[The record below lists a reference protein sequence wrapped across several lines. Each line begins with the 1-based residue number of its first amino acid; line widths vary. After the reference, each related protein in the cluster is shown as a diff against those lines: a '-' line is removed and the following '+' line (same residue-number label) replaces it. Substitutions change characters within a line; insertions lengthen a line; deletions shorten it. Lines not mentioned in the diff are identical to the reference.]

1 MRSKTSKASG
11 SAVRRPGASRR
22 NAHSARNPNQARRLK
37 LTIAYDG
44 ASFAGW
50 QSQSHR
56 NTIQD
61 HLERAVERI
70 LGKPARVHGA
80 GRTDAGVH
88 ALAQCAHVDLANN
101 RLSAARWREALNALL
116 PATIRVLRCQYVS
129 NDFHARLSAKGKIY
143 RYRIWLNPVLPPLE
157 HGRACHIPRPIDLKI
172 LKQAAR
178 RFVGTHDFGGF
189 AANRGKS
196 GRRGD
201 TNSSRRTAD
210 EEEKSTVR
218 TIYSVRVRQK
228 GPCVTIEFDGDG
240 FLYKM
245 VRLIVGTLVKSALG
259 KIRIE
264 DVAAPLNSGKTGA
277 ARFAGPAEGLFL
289 VRVRY

>member
-1 MRSKTSKASG
+1 MS
-11 SAVRRPGASRR
+11 
-22 NAHSARNPNQARRLK
+22 RRLK
-37 LTIAYDG
+37 LIVAYDG

-61 HLERAVERI
+61 HVERAFERV

-88 ALAQCAHVDLANN
+88 ALAQCAHVDLPDN
-101 RLSAARWREALNALL
+101 RLSVARWSEALNALL
-116 PATIRVLRCQYVS
+116 PPTIRVLRCQYVS

-143 RYRIWLNPVLPPLE
+143 RYRIWLASVLPPFE
-157 HGRACHIPRPIDLKI
+157 YGRAWHIPHPVDLTI
-172 LKQAAR
+172 LRRAAR
-178 RFVGTHDFGGF
+178 QFVGTHDFAGF

-201 TNSSRRTAD
+201 TDSSRRTAG
-210 EEEKSTVR
+210 EQEKSTIR
-218 TIYSVRVRQK
+218 TIYSVRVRK
-228 GPCVTIEFDGDG
+228 TGPCVTIEFDGDG

-245 VRLIVGTLVKSALG
+245 VRLIAGTLVNSALG
-259 KIRIE
+259 KVSIE
-264 DVAAPLNSGKTGA
+264 DVAARLNSGQVSTT
-277 ARFAGPAEGLFL
+277 RFVAPAKGLSL

>member
-1 MRSKTSKASG
+1 MS
-11 SAVRRPGASRR
+11 
-22 NAHSARNPNQARRLK
+22 RRLK
-37 LTIAYDG
+37 LIVAYDG

-61 HLERAVERI
+61 HVERAFARV
-70 LGKPARVHGA
+70 LGRPARVHGA

-88 ALAQCAHVDLANN
+88 ALAQCAHVDLPDN
-101 RLSAARWREALNALL
+101 RLSVARWSEALNALL
-116 PATIRVLRCQYVS
+116 PPTIRVLRCQYVA

-143 RYRIWLNPVLPPLE
+143 RYRIWLASVLPPFE
-157 HGRACHIPRPIDLKI
+157 YGRAWHIPRPIDLTI
-172 LKQAAR
+172 LRRAAR
-178 RFVGTHDFGGF
+178 QFVGTHDFAGF

-201 TNSSRRTAD
+201 TGSSRRTAG
-210 EEEKSTVR
+210 EQEKSTIR
-218 TIYSVRVRQK
+218 TIYSVRVRK
-228 GPCVTIEFDGDG
+228 TGPCVTIEFDGDG

-245 VRLIVGTLVKSALG
+245 VRLIVGTLVRSALG
-259 KIRIE
+259 KVSI
-264 DVAAPLNSGKTGA
+264 DNVAARLNSGQVGTT
-277 ARFAGPAEGLFL
+277 RFVAPAEGLSL